1 MLKSGLSVGH
11 SITTSKRVSYY
22 FALQRSHAACQRV
35 KRCFAWSSQ
44 SVCCCVVYLMKVSER
59 MCQENDVPLRL
70 QLRRPCT
77 ITTAIAVPPLIA
89 WSRRQAKS
97 LGLVF
102 VYLCALTRF
111 QNWNQRAGASSIPQ
125 ESVDVSEKVD
135 SPMWTQKPF
144 PGRRS
149 CKTTKPGF
157 SFMCILCAVEFWCSK

>member
-1 MLKSGLSVGH
+1 MRCCTWYVEQWTECWAFAHQEQACQLLFCPTEVPCCLSKG
-11 SITTSKRVSYY
+11 S
-22 FALQRSHAACQRV
+22 QRV

-89 WSRRQAKS
+89 WSRHQTKS

-111 QNWNQRAGASSIPQ
+111 HNWNQRAGALSIPQ
-125 ESVDVSEKVD
+125 ESVDVSEKVN
-135 SPMWTQKPF
+135 SPMCT
-144 PGRRS
+144 PG
-149 CKTTKPGF
+149 
-157 SFMCILCAVEFWCSK
+157 AVSRPEIVQNNQTWL